1 MSHISYSELK
11 EWSTCPWKHKLN
23 YIDKIRQFKGNEH
36 TAFGSALHTV
46 CEVIVQDYDENKKSK
61 NLEELFEKQFLKNL
75 QQIKGTSGN
84 IEFSADLLNSM
95 RSQGKHIIQF
105 ILPALKKY
113 FGKFELYSVEEQLYE
128 LIENEKIDKKFK
140 GFIDLIIYTPD
151 TKKYHIIDWKTCSW
165 GWDSR
170 RKTDKMIT
178 YQLSLYK
185 HFWSKKHNKN
195 FKDITTH
202 FALLKRTANKNNVEI
217 FKVSNGEKKIG
228 NALKLLNKAVYNI
241 DKCNHVK
248 NRLSCYGKYGVCE
261 YYKTKHCS

>member
-11 EWSTCPWKHKLN
+11 EWTDCPWKHKLN
-23 YIDKIRQFKGNEH
+23 YIDKIKQFKGNEH

-46 CEVIVQDYDENKKSK
+46 CEVIVEDYDQNKNSQG
-61 NLEELFEKQFLKNL
+61 LEELFEQEFVKNL
-75 QQIKGTSGN
+75 QNVKKSTPD
-84 IEFSADLLNSM
+84 IEFDTKLIADM
-95 RSQGKHIIQF
+95 RKQGKHLIQF

-113 FGKFELYSVEEQLYE
+113 FGKFEMVSVEEPLYE
-128 LIENEKIDKKFK
+128 IIENEKIQKNFK
-140 GFIDLIIYTPD
+140 GFIDLVVYTPD
-151 TKKYHIIDWKTCSW
+151 TKKFHIIDWKTCSW

-170 RKTDKMIT
+170 KKTDKMIT
-178 YQLSLYK
+178 YQLTLYK
-185 HFWSKKHNKN
+185 NFWAKKHGKD

-202 FALLKRTANKNNVEI
+202 FALLKRTAKKNNVEL
-217 FKVSNGEKKIG
+217 FKVTNGEKKIG

-261 YYKTKHCS
+261 YYKTEHCS

>member
-1 MSHISYSELK
+1 MSHISYSEVN
-11 EWSTCPWKHKLN
+11 EWTTCDLKHKLN
-23 YIDKIRQFKGNEH
+23 YIDKIKQFKGNEH
-36 TAFGSALHTV
+36 TAFGSAMHTV
-46 CEVIVQDYDENKKSK
+46 CEIIVQDYDENKNSK
-61 NLEELFEKQFLKNL
+61 DLEQLFEKEFLQNL
-75 QQIKGTSGN
+75 QKIKKTAD
-84 IEFSADLLNSM
+84 IEFSGDLLNLM
-95 RSQGKHIIQF
+95 RYQGKHIIKF
-105 ILPALKKY
+105 ILPALKKH
-113 FGKFELYSVEEQLYE
+113 FGKFQMISVEEQIYE
-128 LIENEKIDKKFK
+128 SIENEKINKNFK

-170 RKTDKMIT
+170 KKTDKMIT

-185 HFWSKKHNKN
+185 HFWAKKHDKSL
-195 FKDITTH
+195 KDIITH
-202 FALLKRTANKNNVEI
+202 FALLKRTAKKNNVEI
-217 FKVSNGEKKIG
+217 FKVTNGEKKIG

>member
-11 EWSTCPWKHKLN
+11 EWTDCAWKHKLN
-23 YIDKIRQFKGNEH
+23 YIEKIKQFKGNEH
-36 TAFGSALHTV
+36 TSFGSALHTV
-46 CEVIVQDYDENKKSK
+46 CEVIVQKPDEKDLDILFEQEFIK
-61 NLEELFEKQFLKNL
+61 NLKKVKEADS
-75 QQIKGTSGN
+75 QID
-84 IEFSADLLNSM
+84 FSADLVSSM

-113 FGKFELYSVEEQLYE
+113 FGKFELVSVEEQLYE
-128 LIENEKIDKKFK
+128 PIENEKINKNFK
-140 GFIDLIIYTPD
+140 GFIDLVVYTPD

-170 RKTDKMIT
+170 KKSDKMIT
-178 YQLSLYK
+178 YQLTLYK
-185 HFWSKKHNKN
+185 HFWAKKHEKN
-195 FKDITTH
+195 YNDIITH

-217 FKVSNGEKKIG
+217 FKVTNGEKKIG

-241 DKCNHVK
+241 NKCNHVK